1 MATGHENPDSQMM
14 NTIGEGVPV
23 ESAAEGRLTKIF
35 RYILSCLLI
44 FGCVLAIP
52 FAGMA
57 SNNVEERT
65 YTWHTDQ
72 SFAITRAPSG
82 NPLLRPYVV
91 SECLSEIIVRLHKI
105 VPWNKVKKRLTQKK
119 IWALYTKGKKT
130 SFKING
136 FSVGDLHRSPR
147 GVHATCNFEAVTPKI
162 DISEETILRS
172 TGLAKYF

>member
-1 MATGHENPDSQMM
+1 M
-14 NTIGEGVPV
+14 
-23 ESAAEGRLTKIF
+23 ESAAEGRLIRIF
-35 RYILSCLLI
+35 RYILSCLLV

-72 SFAITRAPSG
+72 SFVITRASIG
-82 NPLLRPYVV
+82 NSLQGPFME
-91 SECLSEIIVRLHKI
+91 SECLSEIITRLHTI
-105 VPWNKVKKRLTQKK
+105 VPWKKVKKHLTQKK
-119 IWALYTKGKKT
+119 IWELYTKGKKT

-136 FSVGDLHRSPR
+136 FSVGGLHQSAR
-147 GVHATCNFEAVTPKI
+147 GVHATCNFKAVTPTI
-162 DISEETILRS
+162 DVSEKNILRS